1 MAAVLRTIEAGKAAG
16 KPVGVNAFVAADA
29 ERYIAI
35 VWRFYTDHLAQW
47 APDMLTKARDAADTD
62 FYRGVMSLSL
72 GALEQLAEDL
82 GINDADPAASE

>member
-1 MAAVLRTIEAGKAAG
+1 
-16 KPVGVNAFVAADA
+16 
-29 ERYIAI
+29 
-35 VWRFYTDHLAQW
+35 
-47 APDMLTKARDAADTD
+47 MLTKARDAADTV